1 MKNLFTILLLT
12 IFSLASF
19 AESDANFQTICQGNM
34 WHSYVPGKGDN
45 FTFIGS
51 EETVIDGKVYYS
63 DVNNNEYYYRQ
74 DDEKVY
80 RYSLPQQSEELVID
94 YGLQVNNIF
103 THADG
108 SEWIVALV
116 KDTTLT
122 GLSSPRLCIELV
134 DVDNSKNTDMWIE
147 GIGSIHYGIN
157 PPSYMD
163 DVSDYYILSFATR
176 EWEACVFTF
185 KTSNLC
191 NKIVAPE
198 DNGEDASGK
207 QLHIEVSLVGDVLH
221 VEGDA
226 WYDGA
231 GWWYILAEEKDGV
244 VNLTHSETVP
254 DADGLTLRS
263 FSVDFEDFNQ
273 PVYDVF
279 YNGEYITRVN
289 NNAEHEY
296 IPLLSPTSEWVE
308 LTYKAYVRYAIS
320 DTATINNKEYC
331 VISCTEILLPE
342 KEIHH
347 SNSKIYIR
355 EEDKRVYL
363 YDEYAPEEEYLLFD
377 FGAKAGDKIVVN
389 NTTNEDWVIAIDR
402 VETINLNGIERNM
415 LHVSYICNNEDLV
428 TNDTWIEG
436 IGSTQFSPF
445 INIIRWGGTGLG
457 YFHYFYDYNTDFI
470 YPEDAT
476 PYDFGTSTIVEYI
489 PLLSPGKAWV
499 ETDGHIF
506 EEYMIKD
513 TTMWDKREYCEL
525 RATAIE
531 LPQGNFLD
539 SNTKEYLREEDKK
552 IFRYLP
558 QNSACPI
565 PEWIATEHLLFD
577 FGAKAGE
584 NIVVIDSQDYKLV
597 MTIDS
602 IKQIVLDDRERDVFY
617 VSYFNNDEKTG
628 NEIWIEGIGTTI
640 TPLFDE
646 YVRKWGIFVG
656 ATFFH
661 YFYDYNTDFIYP
673 EDREVIDF
681 SDVSTIPTD
690 ANAMTIHREGETV
703 VAVFPAAGVG
713 ETITL
718 YDTTGRIVAVE
729 SVQEGATSATIDIAH
744 LPQGVYIARMNSG
757 ASCKVVL

>member
-74 DDEKVY
+74 DGEKVY

-185 KTSNLC
+185 KTSTLC

-289 NNAEHEY
+289 NNAEH
-296 IPLLSPTSEWVE
+296 
-308 LTYKAYVRYAIS
+308 
-320 DTATINNKEYC
+320 
-331 VISCTEILLPE
+331 
-342 KEIHH
+342 
-347 SNSKIYIR
+347 
-355 EEDKRVYL
+355 
-363 YDEYAPEEEYLLFD
+363 
-377 FGAKAGDKIVVN
+377 
-389 NTTNEDWVIAIDR
+389 
-402 VETINLNGIERNM
+402 
-415 LHVSYICNNEDLV
+415 
-428 TNDTWIEG
+428 
-436 IGSTQFSPF
+436 
-445 INIIRWGGTGLG
+445 
-457 YFHYFYDYNTDFI
+457 
-470 YPEDAT
+470 
-476 PYDFGTSTIVEYI
+476 EYI

-628 NEIWIEGIGTTI
+628 NEIWIEGIGSTQFSPFI
-640 TPLFDE
+640 NII
-646 YVRKWGIFVG
+646 RWGG
-656 ATFFH
+656 TGLGYFH

-690 ANAMTIHREGETV
+690 ASSITLHREGETV
-703 VAVFPAAGVG
+703 VAVFPATGVG

-729 SVQEGATSATIDIAH
+729 SVREDATSTTIDIAH

>member
-74 DDEKVY
+74 DGEKVY

-185 KTSNLC
+185 KTSTLC

-289 NNAEHEY
+289 NNAEH
-296 IPLLSPTSEWVE
+296 
-308 LTYKAYVRYAIS
+308 
-320 DTATINNKEYC
+320 
-331 VISCTEILLPE
+331 
-342 KEIHH
+342 
-347 SNSKIYIR
+347 
-355 EEDKRVYL
+355 
-363 YDEYAPEEEYLLFD
+363 
-377 FGAKAGDKIVVN
+377 
-389 NTTNEDWVIAIDR
+389 
-402 VETINLNGIERNM
+402 
-415 LHVSYICNNEDLV
+415 
-428 TNDTWIEG
+428 
-436 IGSTQFSPF
+436 
-445 INIIRWGGTGLG
+445 
-457 YFHYFYDYNTDFI
+457 
-470 YPEDAT
+470 
-476 PYDFGTSTIVEYI
+476 EYI

-690 ANAMTIHREGETV
+690 ASSITLHREGETV
-703 VAVFPAAGVG
+703 VAVFPATGVG

-729 SVQEGATSATIDIAH
+729 SVREDATSTTIDIAH
-744 LPQGVYIARMNSG
+744 LSQGVYIARMNSG